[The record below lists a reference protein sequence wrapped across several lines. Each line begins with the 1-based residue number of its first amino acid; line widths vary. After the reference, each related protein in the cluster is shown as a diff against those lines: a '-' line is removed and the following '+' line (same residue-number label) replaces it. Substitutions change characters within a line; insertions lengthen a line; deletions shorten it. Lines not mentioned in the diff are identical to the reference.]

1 MDKYLEV
8 TQMLET
14 LRTQARGAVRGVTI
28 LEDINLESF
37 YFVIDQTESLLRDY
51 KVREDRRNDAR
62 RFL

>member
-14 LRTQARGAVRGVTI
+14 LRTQARGVVRGVTV
-28 LEDINLESF
+28 LEDISLDSF
-37 YFVIDQTESLLRDY
+37 YFVIDQTERLLRDY
-51 KVREDRRNDAR
+51 KVREDRRDDTR